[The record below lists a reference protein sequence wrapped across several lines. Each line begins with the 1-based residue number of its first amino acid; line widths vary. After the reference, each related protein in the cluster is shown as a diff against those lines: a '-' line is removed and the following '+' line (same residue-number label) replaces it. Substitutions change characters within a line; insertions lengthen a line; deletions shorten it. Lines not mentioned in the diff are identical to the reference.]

1 MNLMSANAQLIG
13 FMLAIGVPCLTSLLG
28 VLISNSRIGDTN
40 NRLVDTNNRIGDMNN
55 RIAELR
61 THMDTQFEGNGRLY
75 TEQLRRV
82 EEVMDA
88 RLTRIEEQLHMR

>member
-40 NRLVDTNNRIGDMNN
+40 S

-61 THMDTQFEGNGRLY
+61 AHVDARFDSHDRLF
-75 TEQLRRV
+75 TEKLRRV
-82 EEVMDA
+82 EEIMDA
-88 RLTRIEEQLHMR
+88 RLTRIEEHLNLR

>member
-28 VLISNSRIGDTN
+28 VSISNS
-40 NRLVDTNNRIGDMNN
+40 RIGDMNN

-61 THMDTQFEGNGRLY
+61 AHLDARFNANDARFDVQDRLF
-75 TEQLRRV
+75 TEKLRRV

-88 RLTRIEEQLHMR
+88 RLTRIEDQLHLT

>member
-13 FMLAIGVPCLTSLLG
+13 FMLAIGVPCLTSLIG

-40 NRLVDTNNRIGDMNN
+40 NRIADTNS
-55 RIAELR
+55 RIADLR
-61 THMDTQFEGNGRLY
+61 AHFDSRFDAQDLLF
-75 TEQLRRV
+75 TEKLRRV

-88 RLTRIEEQLHMR
+88 RLTRIEDQLHLR